1 MQIVCDLM
9 EKTNDFSN
17 LTIEELNLEL
27 AKANL
32 DDAVRLKQECQIA
45 FREALDHLI
54 RARG

>member
-1 MQIVCDLM
+1 M

-45 FREALDHLI
+45 FREALDHLYRVI
-54 RARG
+54 QSKEMG